1 MIMGDIC
8 TRRCPFCDV
17 AHGRPLP
24 LDKNEPKNLAESIYK
39 LNLNYV
45 VVTSVDRDD
54 LKDGGAGHFVECIDS
69 IRYKI
74 PNIEIEILIPDFR
87 GREQIAINSFA
98 KSLPDV
104 LNHNVETVP
113 SLYRTVRK
121 GSLYKRSL
129 DLLSN
134 CKDFNPKQLTKSGLM
149 VGLGEDYNELE
160 KTFNDIFQSNVDIL
174 TLGQYLKPDSK
185 SLDVERFYKPE
196 EFKELKSIADTIGFK
211 YVFSGPM
218 VRSSYLA
225 DHVFE
230 DLESGNVELSN
241 SFN

>member
-1 MIMGDIC
+1 MK
-8 TRRCPFCDV
+8 F
-17 AHGRPLP
+17 
-24 LDKNEPKNLAESIYK
+24 
-39 LNLNYV
+39 V
-45 VVTSVDRDD
+45 VLTSPNRDD
-54 LKDGGAGHFVECIDS
+54 LKDGGSNHYASIITQIKNAFPSVKVEV
-69 IRYKI
+69 
-74 PNIEIEILIPDFR
+74 LIPDFKGDR
-87 GREQIAINSFA
+87 VALDTVLAAQ
-98 KSLPDV
+98 PDV

-134 CKDFNPKQLTKSGLM
+134 CGDFNPKQLTKSGLM
-149 VGLGEDYNELE
+149 VGLGEDYDELE

-185 SLDVERFYKPE
+185 SLMLNDFYKPE

-211 YVFSGPM
+211 YVFSSPM

-230 DLESGNVELSN
+230 DLESSNVQLSN
-241 SFN
+241 SFK